1 MTPSHKGIGRILDAH
16 DFLGRDSGMCASGEF
31 WTHARSSGG
40 IRTYSRPILAKCR
53 PKSIAASEPRPK
65 IGGVQIPP
73 DNALGAQMSPEPFTA
88 HEFRPEATGTR
99 RQPSSRMQFRQG
111 NLDRATR
118 TGQLKQTAP
127 LPLRYRKCYSQ
138 LHWPLTNTGTSLPS
152 GMMPVILRSSA
163 PIMKS
168 TWVVEVFTPHARNSS
183 GVIS

>member
-1 MTPSHKGIGRILDAH
+1 
-16 DFLGRDSGMCASGEF
+16 
-31 WTHARSSGG
+31 
-40 IRTYSRPILAKCR
+40 
-53 PKSIAASEPRPK
+53 
-65 IGGVQIPP
+65 
-73 DNALGAQMSPEPFTA
+73 MSPEPFTA
-88 HEFRPEATGTR
+88 HESRPKATGTQ
-99 RQPSSRMQFRQG
+99 RQLSSRMQFRQG
-111 NLDRATR
+111 NLDRATQ

-127 LPLRYRKCYSQ
+127 LPLRYRRCYSQ

>member
-1 MTPSHKGIGRILDAH
+1 MRPIFGRILDAC
-16 DFLGRDSGMCASGEF
+16 DVFGRDSDIFEAYSGEMSPEVDCNVRI
-31 WTHARSSGG
+31 TPEDR
-40 IRTYSRPILAKCR
+40 RCPN
-53 PKSIAASEPRPK
+53 P
-65 IGGVQIPP
+65 
-73 DNALGAQMSPEPFTA
+73 ALGVQMSPEPFTA

-99 RQPSSRMQFRQG
+99 RQPSSHMQFRQG
-111 NLDRATR
+111 NLDRATQ

>member
-1 MTPSHKGIGRILDAH
+1 MRPIFGRILDAC
-16 DFLGRDSGMCASGEF
+16 DVFGRDSDIFEAHSGEMSPEVDCSV
-31 WTHARSSGG
+31 R
-40 IRTYSRPILAKCR
+40 
-53 PKSIAASEPRPK
+53 
-65 IGGVQIPP
+65 IPP
-73 DNALGAQMSPEPFTA
+73 DNAFGAQMSPKPFTA
-88 HEFRPEATGTR
+88 HESRPEATGTR

-111 NLDRATR
+111 NLDRATQ
-118 TGQLKQTAP
+118 TGQLKQTSP
-127 LPLRYRKCYSQ
+127 SPLRYRRCYSQ

>member
-1 MTPSHKGIGRILDAH
+1 MRPIFGRILDACEV
-16 DFLGRDSGMCASGEF
+16 FGRDSDILEAHSGEMSPEV
-31 WTHARSSGG
+31 ARSVR
-40 IRTYSRPILAKCR
+40 ITPEDRRCPD
-53 PKSIAASEPRPK
+53 
-65 IGGVQIPP
+65 PP

-88 HEFRPEATGTR
+88 HESRPEATGTQ
-99 RQPSSRMQFRQG
+99 RQLSSRMQFRQG
-111 NLDRATR
+111 NLDRATQ

-127 LPLRYRKCYSQ
+127 LPLRYRRCYSQ